1 MKKTLLFLLIIF
13 CLNANAKNKFH
24 SVNDPRIGILMVVED
39 GIAKIKVKNLGD
51 EELTNI
57 SIFSSSPDEVYLDA
71 YVESLQVGEET
82 AVIEVEISFN
92 YPYCALSFFAIT
104 EAETE
109 SGSFISDISADPGS
123 FSNPNYTDF
132 YDLDAPT
139 NVYFYD
145 FMYGWQSGE
154 YQDLN
159 NNSIVDVGDVINYTY
174 TIYTDFNMGYEL
186 LTVTD
191 NNASV
196 TISGNTATGIHYITQ
211 EEINFGYV
219 YNSAIGE
226 GIDYCGEYQY
236 IYFNGD
242 VCSGC
247 PNPNNEYSIIP
258 ITTLPPHTITGN
270 VKFNLNN
277 NNCATGINF
286 PRRAVRA
293 LTNNFNYRTYTDT
306 NGNYSINIPNI
317 NESYTITALENLSPL
332 FTSNPASRIVNS
344 TANVN
349 SVNYGNQNFCISS
362 TTTINDLSISFINT
376 NDAIPGF
383 VANYIIFFH
392 NNGTT
397 VMNGTVSLSFDNSKL
412 SFSNATPSPDTVV
425 GSSLEWNFSNLLPF
439 ETRSIPVTF
448 SVFTPP
454 TVEINDVLSF
464 SAMVNPIASDVT
476 PLDNT
481 KVINQTVVSSFDPND
496 KTVLE
501 GAFIEESQANEYL
514 TYLTRFQNSG
524 TANAAFVIIKET
536 LDANLDW
543 TTFTPIAESHNAN
556 IEILNGN
563 ELTYSFPNINLPYE
577 EIEPELSN
585 GWMLYKIKLKNNFT
599 LGDIASS
606 SSAIYF
612 DFNQPIITNTV
623 TTQFAP
629 LSIGENNFNNFKITP
644 NPATNAIMISMENE
658 LNAYYEIISVNG
670 KKLTKGKVNHL
681 KPIDISLLNSGF
693 YFINISSEN
702 NKMTYKLIKN

>member
-1 MKKTLLFLLIIF
+1 MKKILLLLFIAL
-13 CLNANAKNKFH
+13 CLNAKAKNTIL
-24 SVNDPRIGILMVVED
+24 SVNDPRIGVLMVYED

-57 SIFSSSPDEVYLDA
+57 SIFSSSPDEVYLDT
-71 YVESLQVGEET
+71 YIESLQVGEET
-82 AVIEVEISFN
+82 SAIEVEISFN
-92 YPYCALSFFAIT
+92 YPYCSLSFFAVA

-109 SGSFISDISADPGS
+109 SGSLISDISADPGS
-123 FSNPNYTDF
+123 FSNPNYADF
-132 YDLDAPT
+132 YDLDLPSS
-139 NVYFYD
+139 VYFFD

-186 LTVTD
+186 LTITD

-211 EEINFGYV
+211 EEIDFGYV
-219 YNSAIGE
+219 YNSATGE
-226 GIDYCGEYQY
+226 GIDFCGEYHN
-236 IYFNGD
+236 IYFNGEI
-242 VCSGC
+242 CSGC

-277 NNCATGINF
+277 NNCASGINF
-286 PRRAVRA
+286 PRRTVRA
-293 LTNNFNYRTYTDT
+293 LTSNFNYRTYTDT

-317 NESYTITALENLSPL
+317 NESYTITTLENLSPL
-332 FTSNPASRIVNS
+332 FTSNPPSRIVNS
-344 TANVN
+344 TANAT
-349 SVNYGNQNFCISS
+349 SVNYVNQNFCISS
-362 TTTINDLSISFINT
+362 TTTINDLSIYFINT
-376 NDAIPGF
+376 NEAIPGF
-383 VANYIIFFH
+383 NANYIIFFY

-397 VMNGTVSLSFDNSKL
+397 VMNGTVSLSFDNGKL
-412 SFSNATPSPDTVV
+412 SFSNATPSPDTVG

-439 ETRSIPVTF
+439 EMRSIAVTF

-481 KVINQTVVSSFDPND
+481 KVINQIVVSSFDPND
-496 KTVLE
+496 KTVME

-524 TANAAFVIIKET
+524 TANATFVIIKEIV
-536 LDANLDW
+536 DANLDW
-543 TTFTPIAESHNAN
+543 TTFTPLAESHNAN
-556 IEILNGN
+556 IEIRNGN
-563 ELTYSFPNINLPYE
+563 ELTYTFPDINLPYE

-585 GWMLYKIKLKNNFT
+585 GWMLYKIKLKSNFSI
-599 LGDIASS
+599 GDIASS
-606 SSAIYF
+606 SSDIYF
-612 DFNQPIITNTV
+612 DYNPPIITNTV

-629 LSIGENNFNNFKITP
+629 LSVVENNLNNFKIIP
-644 NPATNAIMISMENE
+644 NPTTSLISIYIENE
-658 LNAYYEIISVNG
+658 MNANYEITCVNG
-670 KKLTKGKVNHL
+670 KLLSYGKVEQL
-681 KPIDISLLNSGF
+681 KPIDVSQLTNGI
-693 YFINISSEN
+693 YFVTIKTEN
-702 NKMTYKLIKN
+702 HKSTHKLVKN